1 MILKYLADHS
11 ESALLH
17 MRETECTASPNKET
31 LIIISLQTDWTFLTQ
46 SKILSEGKWVRLYWN
61 LLKQK
66 GDPNLV
72 DEYDIMI

>member
-1 MILKYLADHS
+1 MILKYLTDHS

-17 MRETECTASPNKET
+17 MRETECTSSLNKET